1 MEEKGFRV
9 LLMPPVC
16 LHCGIQLPSKIGVAG
31 GKGLVTNLLIT
42 KDVLTSELM
51 GCNNV
56 LLLNNYLVVGS
67 SLLGC

>member
-1 MEEKGFRV
+1 MEEEGVTV

-16 LHCGIQLPSKIGVAG
+16 LCCGIWLPSNVALAG

-42 KDVLTSELM
+42 EDVLAPDLM
-51 GCNNV
+51 GCNNIM
-56 LLLNNYLVVGS
+56 LLDNYLVDGS